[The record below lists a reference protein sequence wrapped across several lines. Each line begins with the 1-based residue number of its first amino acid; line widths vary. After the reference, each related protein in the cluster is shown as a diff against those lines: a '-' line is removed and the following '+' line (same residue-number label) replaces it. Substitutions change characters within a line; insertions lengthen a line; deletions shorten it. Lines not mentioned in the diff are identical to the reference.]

1 MPQIEKYDLVI
12 IGSGPAGYVA
22 SVRASQIGLKTV
34 CIERRTRLGGVYLND
49 GCIPCKALLDSSSS
63 FYLAKEHYTDFGI
76 LSVNMKLDLSV
87 LMTRKEQVVKNLTED
102 VVDLLEKNKISV
114 IHGNARLA
122 GEDRVLVTS
131 SDGRTE
137 ILETKA
143 ILLATGSESV
153 CPDGFEFDGEYI
165 VNSTQALSF
174 KTAPKHLVIVG
185 GGYIGLELGSVWN
198 RLGSK
203 VTIIEKEENIAT
215 NLDCQISRTLRK
227 ILTRQGVEIMLGSHA
242 IDGRVEDGKVV
253 VTIEQKGELTG
264 ISCDRLLLAAG
275 RKPFTRGLR
284 LEEIGV
290 MTNPET
296 GHIMVDETFCTS
308 IPTIYAIGDLIPGP
322 VLAGK
327 ASAEGSAAVEC
338 MAGLS
343 GKVNYDTIPSV
354 IYTWP
359 EIAGIGLTEEDA
371 KEKHIPIHTEI
382 YPFTAQEK
390 TRCVK
395 EDMYVK
401 IISDPET
408 DKIIGIHIIG
418 PRASDMIEECAMEK
432 EAGARAFEII
442 YALKSN
448 PAFDEMFSKSGSE
461 QDQYS
466 IYTL

>member
-34 CIERRTRLGGVYLND
+34 CIEKHTRLGGVYLND

-174 KTAPKHLVIVG
+174 KTVPEHLAIVG

-215 NLDCQISRTLRK
+215 TLDSQISRTLRK
-227 ILTRQGVEIMLGSHA
+227 ILTRQGIEIMLGANA

-253 VTIEQKGELTG
+253 VTIEQEGELAG
-264 ISCDRLLLAAG
+264 ISCDRLLLAVG
-275 RKPFTRGLR
+275 RKPFTRGLG
-284 LEEIGV
+284 LKEIGV

-296 GHIMVDETFCTS
+296 GHILVDETFCTS

-322 VLAGK
+322 VLSGK
-327 ASAEGSAAVEC
+327 ASAEGSAVVEC
-338 MAGLS
+338 MVGLS
-343 GKVNYDTIPSV
+343 GKVNYNTIPSV

-371 KEKHIPIHTEI
+371 KEKHIPIHIEI
-382 YPFTAQEK
+382 YPFSPKEK

-442 YALKSN
+442 HALKNN

-466 IYTL
+466 IHTL